1 MASFAA
7 PADLAAYLRIATPA
21 AASADETSMQLAL
34 NIATSVVV
42 ARTGQQFTAATG
54 TTVTLDTH
62 GDEDVFLP
70 QRPVTAVTSV
80 VTRERG
86 STVTTARTLNVDY
99 ERRGD
104 RLRWVGVGYWPY
116 EVTVTYDHG
125 YATIPDDVKGATLA
139 VAAEIFDNPEG
150 LSRSGL
156 DDDTAQ
162 HEWADD
168 SPAER
173 MLKMVARKYGRKPL
187 SVRLG

>member
-1 MASFAA
+1 MSFAA

-34 NIATSVVV
+34 NIASSVVV
-42 ARTGQQFTAATG
+42 ARTGQRFTAEAADTI
-54 TTVTLDTH
+54 TLDTH
-62 GDEDVFLP
+62 GGEDVFLP

-80 VTRERG
+80 VTRDRG

-99 ERRGD
+99 EVRGD
-104 RLRWVGVGYWPY
+104 RLRWVGLGYWPY

-125 YATIPDDVKGATLA
+125 FATIPDDVKGATLA

-150 LSRSGL
+150 LSRSAI
-156 DDDTAQ
+156 DDANDQ

-173 MLKMVARKYGRKPL
+173 MLKLVERRYKRKPL
-187 SVRLG
+187 TVRIG